1 MRIRVKS
8 GETNIRIWFPTGLVF
23 NRVTVWLADKVG
35 RKYAGD
41 AMPQISEKDMNKLF
55 AEFRRIKRTYGRWTL
70 VEVETSDGDNT
81 VLVEL

>member
-23 NRVTVWLADKVG
+23 NRGSAWLAETVG

-41 AMPQISEKDMNKLF
+41 AMPQISGKDMNKLF
-55 AEFRRIKRTYGRWTL
+55 AEFRRIKKVYGHWTL
-70 VEVETSDGDNT
+70 VEVESADGSG

>member
-23 NRVTVWLADKVG
+23 NRGSAWLAETVG

-41 AMPQISEKDMNKLF
+41 AMPKISGKDMNKLF
-55 AEFRRIKRTYGRWTL
+55 AEFRRIKKVYGHWTL
-70 VEVETSDGDNT
+70 VEVECGDGDR
-81 VLVEL
+81 VLIEL

>member
-1 MRIRVKS
+1 MKIRVKS

-23 NRVTVWLADKVG
+23 NRGTAWLAETVG

-41 AMPQISEKDMNKLF
+41 AMPQISGENMNKLF
-55 AEFRRIKRTYGRWTL
+55 AEFRRIKRTYGRWIL

>member
-8 GETNIRIWFPTGLVF
+8 GETNVRIWFPTGLVF

-70 VEVETSDGDNT
+70 VEVESADGSG

>member
-8 GETNIRIWFPTGLVF
+8 GERSIRLWFPTGLVF
-23 NRVTVWLADKVG
+23 NRGTVWLADTVG

-41 AMPQISEKDMNKLF
+41 AMPQISAKDMNKLF

-70 VEVETSDGDNT
+70 VEVESADGHR
-81 VLVEL
+81 VLIEL

>member
-8 GETNIRIWFPTGLVF
+8 GETNVRIWFPTGLVF

-41 AMPQISEKDMNKLF
+41 AIP
-55 AEFRRIKRTYGRWTL
+55 
-70 VEVETSDGDNT
+70 
-81 VLVEL
+81 